1 MKIVEVMIVKIFE
14 PEAIFTLIDIL
25 FSDMTEDHEIF
36 QDSEEDEEEED
47 NNMLGPSML
56 QESSL

>member
-36 QDSEEDEEEED
+36 
-47 NNMLGPSML
+47 
-56 QESSL
+56 